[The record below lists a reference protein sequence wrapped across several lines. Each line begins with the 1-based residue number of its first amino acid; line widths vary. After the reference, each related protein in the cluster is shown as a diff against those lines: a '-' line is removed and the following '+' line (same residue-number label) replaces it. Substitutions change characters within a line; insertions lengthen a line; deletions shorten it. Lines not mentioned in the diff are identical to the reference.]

1 MKTISIRFR
10 DRPRSQRS
18 DMEKDALKG
27 LKMMKKLTIKE
38 RHALNT
44 FKNHVSSLLGPDLQQ
59 TILFGSKARGDGR
72 ATSDF
77 DLAVIVRHVT
87 HQMKRNVIDIA
98 CNRYLEDD
106 VDISPVVY
114 TAEEYEKYRLA
125 GNPFIKNI
133 DKDKI
138 IL

>member
-1 MKTISIRFR
+1 
-10 DRPRSQRS
+10 
-18 DMEKDALKG
+18 MEKDALNG
-27 LKMMKKLTIKE
+27 LKVMKKLTIKE
-38 RHALNT
+38 RDALNA
-44 FKNHVSSLLGPDLQQ
+44 FKNNVSSLLGPDLQQ

-98 CNRYLEDD
+98 YNRYLEDG

-133 DKDKI
+133 DMDKI
-138 IL
+138 II